1 MEKGPTMIHESVLDK
16 SMNRLLATFGR
27 SAVVRPPATMAEVA
41 ELEAVVGSLPRDLV
55 FFLTT
60 CNGLRLE
67 GKSAP
72 PERSLWSIHDM
83 FRAIRDPNEPTLP
96 SGLVPVLGEGKH
108 CCDAVAVAGPA
119 RGAVVRWD
127 ASAVGACLL
136 ASSFGH
142 YFDRWVRYA
151 TMVFESRG
159 GRRTVRFDPAFVQA
173 DDAGGARLR
182 DDPGVRQWLHELDL
196 AVPCGDDFE

>member
-1 MEKGPTMIHESVLDK
+1 MIHESVLDK
-16 SMNRLLATFGR
+16 SMNRLLATFGK
-27 SAVVRPPATMAEVA
+27 SAVVRPPATMAEIA

-72 PERSLWSIHDM
+72 PERAFWSIHDM
-83 FRAIRDPNEPTLP
+83 FCAIRDPNEPTLP
-96 SGLVPVLGEGKH
+96 SGLVPVLGDGKH
-108 CCDAVAVAGPA
+108 CCDAVVVSGPA

-136 ASSFGH
+136 ASAFGH

-151 TMVFESRG
+151 TTVFEAG
-159 GRRTVRFDPAFVQA
+159 GEQQKARFEPAFIQA

-182 DDPGVRQWLHELDL
+182 VDPAVRQWLHELDL
-196 AVPCGDDFE
+196 AVACGDDFE